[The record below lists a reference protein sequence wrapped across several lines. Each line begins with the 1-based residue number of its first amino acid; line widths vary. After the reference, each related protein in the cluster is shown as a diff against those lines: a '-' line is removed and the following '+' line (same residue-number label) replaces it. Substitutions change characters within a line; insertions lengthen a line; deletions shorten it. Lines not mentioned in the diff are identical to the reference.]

1 MINEFAPK
9 AVQTKLHRLEALLT
23 EAKLLSNEIESDVVA
38 IAAERGVD
46 HAIAVHAYTPL
57 HTVQAEIG
65 ASQQSVADAHRALA
79 RVGKL
84 VGVKVTASGTWTGD
98 ELTTGHHED
107 VAAA

>member
-46 HAIAVHAYTPL
+46 HAIAVHVARERQTKHCSENDQVGAHARLREP
-57 HTVQAEIG
+57 IG
-65 ASQQSVADAHRALA
+65 LAQKRGDA
-79 RVGKL
+79 GD
-84 VGVKVTASGTWTGD
+84 GTKHGFPANYSPQ
-98 ELTTGHHED
+98 EK
-107 VAAA
+107 AKR

>member
-23 EAKLLSNEIESDVVA
+23 EAKLLSNEIESDVVG
-38 IAAERGVD
+38 IAADRNVD
-46 HAIAVHAYTPL
+46 HAVAQAAYTPL
-57 HTVQAEIG
+57 HQVQAAIG
-65 ASQQSVADAHRALA
+65 VAQKETTDAHRALA

-84 VGVKVTASGTWTGD
+84 VGVKVTASGTWGEDGITAA
-98 ELTTGHHED
+98 HED